1 VGIDLADWNWKVVRK
16 FVKRRF
22 GQRLS
27 WSSCLEYLHRLDFV
41 LKRPKKR
48 LVKPAAER
56 RAAFVCE
63 YALLRAAAPAI
74 GAKLSFVDEAHFY
87 ADVDL
92 RRKWVLRG
100 EPALDDEAMQMLVTP
115 AKGNLECSMQVGDGA
130 VAADEQ
136 ASPDQWGDAAGP
148 ALTGG
153 PLPQFCCS
161 PTGGVERLA
170 SERKHHAKCV
180 APQ

>member
-48 LVKPAAER
+48 LVKPAAKR

-153 PLPQFCCS
+153 PRYLLR
-161 PTGGVERLA
+161 GGLSR
-170 SERKHHAKCV
+170 
-180 APQ
+180 